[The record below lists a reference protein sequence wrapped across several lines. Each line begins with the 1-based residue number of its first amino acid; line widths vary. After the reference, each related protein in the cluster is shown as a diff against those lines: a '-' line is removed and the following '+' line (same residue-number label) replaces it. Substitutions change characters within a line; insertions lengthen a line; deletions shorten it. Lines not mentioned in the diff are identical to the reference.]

1 MTSTPVELADNVRER
16 LASHDW
22 GTLAPRVIGALEYSQ
37 ELVDGLRRLPC
48 LAVLPLGD
56 DIDPD
61 LAPEGTATLQHVRT
75 TIGVVIVVASRNDRG
90 ASKQAAG
97 DSALRRLQTALRA
110 RLVGW
115 PPARRWDPLAV
126 RRSRL
131 LDLSGA
137 RASWQE
143 DYTTFGWARQARQ

>member
-48 LAVLPLGD
+48 LAV
-56 DIDPD
+56 
-61 LAPEGTATLQHVRT
+61 
-75 TIGVVIVVASRNDRG
+75 
-90 ASKQAAG
+90 
-97 DSALRRLQTALRA
+97 
-110 RLVGW
+110 
-115 PPARRWDPLAV
+115 